1 MIINVSTIDD
11 PRLDAYARLTEVQ
24 LRNKLEP
31 EKGMFIAESSKVIER
46 AVAGGMQPLSLL
58 MEEKFLPG
66 MQPII
71 EQIEQRYPDFD
82 LPVFILPHGQQTADR
97 FRAHARCSRS
107 LPAPHLRKR

>member
-1 MIINVSTIDD
+1 MIINVPTIDD

-58 MEEKFLPG
+58 MEEKFLTG
-66 MQPII
+66 MQPLST
-71 EQIEQRYPDFD
+71 RFPGAT
-82 LPVFILPHGQQTADR
+82 PVLTCPLSFCRTD
-97 FRAHARCSRS
+97 S
-107 LPAPHLRKR
+107 

>member
-1 MIINVSTIDD
+1 MIVEVDSIDD

-31 EKGMFIAESSKVIER
+31 EKGMFIAESAKVIER

-58 MEEKFLPG
+58 MEEKFLAG

-71 EQIEQRYPDFD
+71 DQIGQRY
-82 LPVFILPHGQQTADR
+82 LCGR
-97 FRAHARCSRS
+97 SRDVPS
-107 LPAPHLRKR
+107 LTT

>member
-58 MEEKFLPG
+58 MEEKFLPACNPSSSKSG
-66 MQPII
+66 NATLISTYQ
-71 EQIEQRYPDFD
+71 
-82 LPVFILPHGQQTADR
+82 
-97 FRAHARCSRS
+97 CSFFLTVS
-107 LPAPHLRKR
+107 SNN

>member
-1 MIINVSTIDD
+1 MIINVPTIDD

-58 MEEKFLPG
+58 MEEKFLTRFPG
-66 MQPII
+66 AT
-71 EQIEQRYPDFD
+71 
-82 LPVFILPHGQQTADR
+82 PVLTCPFSFCRTD
-97 FRAHARCSRS
+97 S
-107 LPAPHLRKR
+107 